1 MDMTSPDLDPPAHDA
16 LIDVGDTLCGEL
28 ALLLRGELRKLEP
41 GQVLEV
47 IARDPAAPQDLPAW
61 CELTG
66 NPLLH
71 VAHPHYWISRKSQ

>member
-1 MDMTSPDLDPPAHDA
+1 MSTDPPHRDRVYDA
-16 LIDVGDTLCGEL
+16 GETLCGEL
-28 ALLLRGELRKLEP
+28 ALELRSQLRGMEP

-66 NPLLH
+66 HSLLR
-71 VAHPHYWISRKSQ
+71 AKHPHYWIERRSN